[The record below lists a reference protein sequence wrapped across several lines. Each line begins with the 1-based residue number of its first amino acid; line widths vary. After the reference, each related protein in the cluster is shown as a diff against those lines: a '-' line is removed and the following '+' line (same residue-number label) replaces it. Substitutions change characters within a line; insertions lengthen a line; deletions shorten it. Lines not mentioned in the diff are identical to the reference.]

1 MPKLSDRVNTFT
13 DSVIRR
19 MSRVCAKYGALNLAQ
34 GFPDYNPPEPILE
47 RLSKVAFEGP
57 HQYATTWGAQNF
69 REALCEKVKH
79 FSGLEYDP
87 NSEVCVTC
95 GGTEA
100 MMASVLATINP
111 GDKVAIFSPFYEN
124 YGADA
129 VLSGAKPIYIPLVPP
144 DYHFDL
150 NLVEQ
155 GFRDGAKALILCNP
169 SNPCGKVFTRDELM
183 AIGRLALQYDAFV
196 VTDEVYEHLVYA
208 PAKHIC
214 MASLPGMFDHTITC
228 NSLSKTYSITGWRLG
243 YLIGPER
250 VVEAAKKVHDF
261 LTVGAAAP
269 LQEAAVVGL
278 RFPERYYQD
287 LLALYTQKRDYFLA
301 GLDKIGLKHNVPAGT
316 YFVLVDIQEF
326 LDLPQFRGYTDL
338 EFCEWMIQN
347 IGVAAVPGS
356 SFFKEDVNH
365 LIRFHFA
372 RQQEALDEALKR
384 LQKLAEL
391 LPEKAASC

>member
-1 MPKLSDRVNTFT
+1 MARPVWTAQCTAGRLVRELLPVRRRESHKGDYGRVLLLCGSEGLTGAA
-13 DSVIRR
+13 RLA
-19 MSRVCAKYGALNLAQ
+19 AKGALRT
-34 GFPDYNPPEPILE
+34 G
-47 RLSKVAFEGP
+47 
-57 HQYATTWGAQNF
+57 
-69 REALCEKVKH
+69 
-79 FSGLEYDP
+79 SGLVYLGVPEKIYP
-87 NSEVCVTC
+87 IIAAGAGSEIV
-95 GGTEA
+95 
-100 MMASVLATINP
+100 
-111 GDKVAIFSPFYEN
+111 F
-124 YGADA
+124 
-129 VLSGAKPIYIPLVPP
+129 PL
-144 DYHFDL
+144 
-150 NLVEQ
+150 
-155 GFRDGAKALILCNP
+155 
-169 SNPCGKVFTRDELM
+169 PCDEE
-183 AIGRLALQYDAFV
+183 GRL
-196 VTDEVYEHLVYA
+196 
-208 PAKHIC
+208 C

-278 RFPERYYQD
+278 RFPEQYYQD
-287 LLALYTQKRDYFLA
+287 LLALYTRKRDYFLA
-301 GLDKIGLKHNVPAGT
+301 GLDMIGLKHNVPAGT

-338 EFCEWMIQN
+338 EFCEWMIKN

-391 LPEKAASC
+391 LPGKSTSC